1 MSRRAVIVSTARTGL
16 AKSFRGGFNATNPVA
31 LAGHCVQNVISRAG
45 NGAVAPS
52 FVEDVILGCAMPEA
66 ESGMNVARNAALW
79 GGCPVETSGVTI
91 NRFCSSGL
99 QAVAMAAHSIV
110 VDNVTCAI
118 GGGVDSISLVQPK
131 MVKNIVV
138 EKQLYKKYPAL
149 WMPMIETADIVAE
162 RYNISRK
169 DQDEYSVLS
178 QDRTAAAQK
187 NGLFDTEIVPMNT
200 KMGIKNKE
208 TGEITYVDYTV
219 TKDECNRPGTT
230 IDDITNLV
238 PIQAKVNSNAT
249 ITAGNASQLS
259 DGASACLLMEEQQA
273 KDLGLNPLGAFMGFA
288 TAGCAPDEMGIGP
301 IHAVP
306 KLLKRF
312 NMTVDDIDL
321 W

>member
-1 MSRRAVIVSTARTGL
+1 ML
-16 AKSFRGGFNATNPVA
+16 
-31 LAGHCVQNVISRAG
+31 HVQL
-45 NGAVAPS
+45 
-52 FVEDVILGCAMPEA
+52 E
-66 ESGMNVARNAALW
+66 
-79 GGCPVETSGVTI
+79 
-91 NRFCSSGL
+91 
-99 QAVAMAAHSIV
+99 V
-110 VDNVTCAI
+110 V
-118 GGGVDSISLVQPK
+118 SLVQPK